1 MTLTG
6 RVTRI
11 ESASVFTD
19 GLERITVTIN
29 EADTMFREFR
39 IINTDGAQL
48 NDDVQ
53 LLVQIEPKVKG
64 VGK

>member
-1 MTLTG
+1 MQLTG

-29 EADTMFREFR
+29 EADAMFREFR
-39 IINTDGAQL
+39 IINMDGAQL